1 MTKYEEIEKRIQ
13 LIEETRTSL
22 EFRIENLELY
32 QLKYIEPSMDMFRKH
47 AYIAWI
53 LLLTLST
60 ISIVQTAIRLF
71 L

>member
-22 EFRIENLELY
+22 EFRMENLELY

-47 AYIAWI
+47 AYIAWTVV
-53 LLLTLST
+53 LVLST
-60 ISIVQTAIRLF
+60 INVVQTFIKLF